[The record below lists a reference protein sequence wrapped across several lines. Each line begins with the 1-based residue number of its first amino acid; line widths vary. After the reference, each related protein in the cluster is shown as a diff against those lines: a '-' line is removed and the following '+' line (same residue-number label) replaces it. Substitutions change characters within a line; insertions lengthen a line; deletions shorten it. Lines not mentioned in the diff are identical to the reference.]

1 MLSWNVDG
9 LCERGISERF
19 SAVISE
25 IKTVN
30 PHVVSLESLLGGGS
44 MLHINLGKRRKSAF

>member
-1 MLSWNVDG
+1 MKVKMILRSVLQELVLLSWNIDG

-25 IKTVN
+25 IKTIN
-30 PHVVSLESLLGGGS
+30 PHVVSV
-44 MLHINLGKRRKSAF
+44 